1 MSLYENSI
9 RIKGFV
15 GKDAMNQTIANGG
28 IFVSFS
34 VATKS
39 SYKDKQSGEWVSE
52 TFWHRIT
59 AFGKP
64 AVNANNLQLKKGDY
78 VVVTGE
84 LRSSEY
90 PAKSG
95 AEKSQHRVWEVRAD
109 GVVKLQPP
117 AKNTTENLDAE
128 PAEEADEVL
137 A

>member
-15 GKDAMNQTIANGG
+15 GKDAMNKTIANGT

-64 AVNANNLQLKKGDY
+64 ALNANNLQLKKGDY

-95 AEKSQHRVWEVRAD
+95 VDKAQQRVWEVRAD
-109 GVVKLQPP
+109 GIVKLPPP
-117 AKNTTENLDAE
+117 AKNATENLDSE
-128 PAEEADEVL
+128 PVEDSDAVPA
-137 A
+137 